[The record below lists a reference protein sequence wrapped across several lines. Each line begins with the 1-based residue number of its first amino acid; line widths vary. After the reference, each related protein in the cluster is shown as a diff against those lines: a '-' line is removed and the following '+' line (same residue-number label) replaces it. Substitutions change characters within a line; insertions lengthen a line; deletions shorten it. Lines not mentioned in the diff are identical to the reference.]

1 MGPILESFI
10 KLAFEVS
17 IILLFSHPHPRW
29 IRYGYVRKPLT
40 RKKKKKDVNG
50 ANNHHDPFPDTND
63 HLGYRQ
69 VACKQ
74 VSPSP
79 LWDRFEVQICDWD
92 DSQFGRTIRDGIGSC
107 GLQTQWKYEDSTF
120 KFADGYSAQKYASLR
135 MPTVAGRK
143 CITHKIEEAL
153 GLSQGSVT
161 CNNDWNE
168 VSMF

>member
-1 MGPILESFI
+1 M

-17 IILLFSHPHPRW
+17 MILLFFSHPHPPW
-29 IRYGYVRKPLT
+29 TLDKIWLT
-40 RKKKKKDVNG
+40 SWGKKTDVNG

>member
-1 MGPILESFI
+1 MVPISESFI

-17 IILLFSHPHPRW
+17 IIFLFFFRIHIHIGR
-29 IRYGYVRKPLT
+29 VLANT
-40 RKKKKKDVNG
+40 KKKKNLDVNG

-74 VSPSP
+74 VSPSL

-107 GLQTQWKYEDSTF
+107 GLQSEWKFEDSTF
-120 KFADGYSAQKYASLR
+120 KFMDGYSAQKYASLR

-143 CITHKIEEAL
+143 CITHKIEDAL

-161 CNNDWNE
+161 CNNNWNE

>member
-1 MGPILESFI
+1 MGQWSQFRGVLSSWRSRSVVFFFFLFASAIHNG
-10 KLAFEVS
+10 KVLAKS
-17 IILLFSHPHPRW
+17 
-29 IRYGYVRKPLT
+29 RKI
-40 RKKKKKDVNG
+40 DVNG

-74 VSPSP
+74 VSPSI

-107 GLQTQWKYEDSTF
+107 GLQTEWKFEDSTF
-120 KFADGYSAQKYASLR
+120 KFVDGSSAQKYASLR

-143 CITHKIEEAL
+143 CITNKIEEAL

-161 CNNDWNE
+161 CNNNWNE